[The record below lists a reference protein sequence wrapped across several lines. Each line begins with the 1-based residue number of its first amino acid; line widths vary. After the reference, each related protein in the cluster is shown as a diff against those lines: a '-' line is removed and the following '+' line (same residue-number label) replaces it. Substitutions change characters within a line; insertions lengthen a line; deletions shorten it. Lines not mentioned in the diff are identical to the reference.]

1 MTDAEA
7 QLQAWLDRMSAA
19 TLAGDWPTYAAHV
32 SLPFRLITET
42 GEMIVQTEP
51 ELKRGF
57 DGFVASLRAQGVTDY
72 VRIVLSAERPA
83 PDRMSGT
90 YSSHVLSQGL
100 RVMPRFDSAV
110 ELTHQ
115 DGIWRATTIANT
127 LNNDRWPIDVPGV
140 TQRP

>member
-1 MTDAEA
+1 MDAKAE
-7 QLQAWLDRMSAA
+7 LQTWLDTMSTA
-19 TLAGDWPTYAAHV
+19 TLAGDWRTYAAHV

-42 GEMIVQTEP
+42 GDMTVQTEA

-57 DGFVASLRAQGVTDY
+57 DGFVASLRAQAVSDY
-72 VRIVLSAERPA
+72 IRIVLSADRPA

-90 YSSHVLSQGL
+90 YSSHILSQGL
-100 RVMPRFDSAV
+100 RVLPRFDSAI
-110 ELTHQ
+110 ELAHQ

-140 TQRP
+140 TQRL

>member
-1 MTDAEA
+1 MDAKAE
-7 QLQAWLDRMSAA
+7 LQTWLDTMSAA
-19 TLAGDWPTYAAHV
+19 TLAGDWRTYAAHV

-42 GEMIVQTEP
+42 GDMTVHTEA

-57 DGFVASLRAQGVTDY
+57 DGFVASLRAQAVSDY
-72 VRIVLSAERPA
+72 IRIVLSADRPA

-90 YSSHVLSQGL
+90 YSSHILSQGL
-100 RVMPRFDSAV
+100 RVLPRFDSAI
-110 ELTHQ
+110 ELAHQ

-140 TQRP
+140 TQRL